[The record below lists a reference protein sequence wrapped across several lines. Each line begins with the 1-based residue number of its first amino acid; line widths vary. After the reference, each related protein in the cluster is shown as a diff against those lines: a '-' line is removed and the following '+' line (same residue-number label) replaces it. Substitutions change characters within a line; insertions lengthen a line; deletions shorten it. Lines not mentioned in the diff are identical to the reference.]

1 AQLPRRALRRRAAA
15 RLDRPCLRQPPAPVA
30 RRRAQRQPRPGHL
43 DRRDATA
50 LPDQQDR
57 HDCRR
62 RHPRPRDGRQHAP
75 PRDRALR
82 GPRRPRRGQRRLHRG
97 VDVRVR
103 PAHAGRD
110 GRRPRGADQ
119 RPRSRLP
126 LLTMSR
132 LLFFTQEA
140 FRALRRNGAPSMAAV
155 VTTVVTVILLGVLIP
170 IFQTTQ
176 AKSDQVRDSL
186 EFRVAIYDDATKPE
200 INKLEDQLLAIPH
213 VASARLITKSEAL
226 HELTED
232 LGKQKSGEL
241 LTQLHS
247 NPLPANFE
255 VKADDAS
262 NLDAVRAAVTPPG
275 PSGNP
280 QSISP
285 IVQDVFDRQEDS
297 KKIEQVTSA
306 LKIVLTVITA
316 LLIIA
321 SLMLVGNTIRLSIYT
336 RRREVEV
343 MRLVGATRWFIRWP
357 FMIEGVVVGFAG
369 GLVAILILWLGKIT
383 IVDPLSDTFSFLAA
397 QNNSTLSFP
406 ALVAILFGAS
416 VLVSAVG
423 SGVTLRRFLKV

>member
-1 AQLPRRALRRRAAA
+1 
-15 RLDRPCLRQPPAPVA
+15 
-30 RRRAQRQPRPGHL
+30 
-43 DRRDATA
+43 
-50 LPDQQDR
+50 
-57 HDCRR
+57 
-62 RHPRPRDGRQHAP
+62 
-75 PRDRALR
+75 
-82 GPRRPRRGQRRLHRG
+82 
-97 VDVRVR
+97 
-103 PAHAGRD
+103 
-110 GRRPRGADQ
+110 
-119 RPRSRLP
+119 
-126 LLTMSR
+126 MSR

-140 FRALRRNGAPSMAAV
+140 FRALRRNGAPSMAAI

-186 EFRVAIYDDATKPE
+186 EFRVAIFDDATQPE
-200 INKLEDQLLAIPH
+200 ITKLEDQLGAIPH
-213 VASARLITKSEAL
+213 VASVRLISKSEAL

-232 LGKQKSGEL
+232 LGKKKSSEL

-262 NLDAVRAAVTPPG
+262 NLDSVRAAVTPPG
-275 PSGNP
+275 ANGKP
-280 QSISP
+280 QPISP
-285 IVQDVFDRQEDS
+285 IIQDVFDRQEDS

-357 FMIEGVVVGFAG
+357 FMIEGVVVGFFG
-369 GLVAILILWLGKIT
+369 GLVAILILWLGKLT
-383 IVDPLSDTFSFLAA
+383 IVDPLSNSIGFLAA
-397 QNNSTLSFP
+397 QNSTTLSFP
-406 ALVAILFGAS
+406 ALVAILFAAA

>member
-1 AQLPRRALRRRAAA
+1 
-15 RLDRPCLRQPPAPVA
+15 
-30 RRRAQRQPRPGHL
+30 
-43 DRRDATA
+43 
-50 LPDQQDR
+50 
-57 HDCRR
+57 
-62 RHPRPRDGRQHAP
+62 
-75 PRDRALR
+75 
-82 GPRRPRRGQRRLHRG
+82 
-97 VDVRVR
+97 
-103 PAHAGRD
+103 
-110 GRRPRGADQ
+110 
-119 RPRSRLP
+119 
-126 LLTMSR
+126 MSR

-186 EFRVAIYDDATKPE
+186 EFRVAIYDDATKSE
-200 INKLEDQLLAIPH
+200 IAQLEEDLLAIPH
-213 VASARLITKSEAL
+213 VSSVSLITKSEAL
-226 HELTED
+226 QELTAD
-232 LGKQKSGEL
+232 LGKEKSGEL

-247 NPLPANFE
+247 NPLPANFQ

-262 NLDAVRAAVTPPG
+262 NLDSVRAAVTPPG
-275 PSGNP
+275 PNGKP
-280 QSISP
+280 QPISP
-285 IVQDVFDRQEDS
+285 IVQEVFDRQEDS

-316 LLIIA
+316 LLIAA

-336 RRREVEV
+336 RRRDVEV

-357 FMIEGVVVGFAG
+357 FMIEGVVVGFLG
-369 GLVAILILWLGKIT
+369 GLIAILILWLGKIT

-397 QNNSTLSFP
+397 QNTSTLSFP
-406 ALVAILFGAS
+406 ALVAILFAAS